1 MRPSIQSTISVE
13 SRPPGID
20 ISPPPGIDFPQH
32 DEDVEDD
39 ISTDD
44 DEEMGEDEE
53 MVKASLDRNM
63 EGLPFDPKA
72 PPECSELI
80 KEFLKETL
88 RKEIER
94 SANDARETERALHAE
109 QLKRV
114 KEENERKLKDH
125 IEFSRIKLNT
135 TTRRIEKEHNMR
147 LAILKEDHETTL
159 KNTIEEMEEVFQA
172 EKIAL
177 EKRLKEEYEEKTKAF
192 EARIICQR
200 DKAIRRMAEECDL
213 QVKGLRDFYGRDRE
227 DALKAL
233 DERWSDFV
241 RAQRSHF
248 LLDHEAH
255 ETIEMKKC
263 RDEVNASKA
272 RTRLLEKQLRRSV
285 GVISETASSRT
296 MGHLKPSPLMRRFLR
311 DATTLDNRKSSA
323 VSTTT
328 TTKSNAAPAALLFT
342 PPRES
347 AESKL
352 SSPLRTP
359 LLQELGYANP
369 DNLIDTA
376 ISETLPLSPT
386 SLSNLTGV
394 PRRSREEEQQ
404 RSRFGTPRL
413 KYVDLD
419 L

>member
-1 MRPSIQSTISVE
+1 MRSSVASSISVE
-13 SRPPGID
+13 SRPPG

-32 DEDVEDD
+32 KDDVEDD
-39 ISTDD
+39 SSTDN
-44 DEEMGEDEE
+44 EEMGEDETLN
-53 MVKASLDRNM
+53 ASLDRKM

-72 PPECSELI
+72 PPECSELV
-80 KEFLKETL
+80 KEFLKETV

-94 SANDARETERALHAE
+94 SANDARETERALHTE
-109 QLKRV
+109 ELKRV
-114 KEENERKLKDH
+114 KEENERKLKDQ

-200 DKAIRRMAEECDL
+200 DKAIRRMAAECDL

-255 ETIEMKKC
+255 ETVEMKKC

-285 GVISETASSRT
+285 GVISETASSRK

-311 DATTLDNRKSSA
+311 DATTLDNRTRGT
-323 VSTTT
+323 V
-328 TTKSNAAPAALLFT
+328 TKSNAAPAALLFT

-386 SLSNLTGV
+386 SSRNLTSGGGV
-394 PRRSREEEQQ
+394 RRSGKKEEEEEG
-404 RSRFGTPRL
+404 RFGTPRL